1 VLRKKEHDLKSI
13 RSPAQRALIAALRE
27 AREDA
32 GLTQKEIAKRLKR
45 PQSFISAYES
55 GDRKIDV
62 LEFIRIAKA
71 VGIEPSEL
79 LRRLT

>member
-1 VLRKKEHDLKSI
+1 MLRKKEHDLKSI